1 MEQNLI
7 QLKQQAAAAA
17 LKEVK
22 DGMVMGLGSGSTTAI
37 FVEMLGARVQQGE
50 FQNIVAVPTSEKTAQ
65 RARELGI
72 ALTTLSENPTLDLA
86 VDGADEVDP
95 SLNLIKGLGR
105 ALLREKVVEIHAAR
119 LVVIVDETKMVPCL
133 GTNVPLPV
141 EILPFEAES
150 HMQWLRT
157 LGCRVAYDCGLD
169 GKPVITDNG
178 NYLAHCW
185 FDHSGGIQDSYAL
198 ARLLADR
205 PGILEHGLFLDMT
218 SEVIVANP
226 SGIRI
231 VQQGTLWKSP

>member
-1 MEQNLI
+1 MAHNLI

-22 DGMVMGLGSGSTTAI
+22 DGMVMGLGSGSTTAL
-37 FVEMLGARVQQGE
+37 FVEMLGERVQRGE
-50 FQNIVAVPTSEKTAQ
+50 LKNIVAVPTSEKTAR
-65 RARELGI
+65 RAGELGI
-72 ALTTLSENPTLDLA
+72 ALTSLSEHPVLDLA

-105 ALLREKVVEIHAAR
+105 ALLREKVVEIHARR
-119 LVVIVDETKMVPCL
+119 LVVIVDDTKMVPRL

-150 HMQWLRT
+150 HMNWLRT
-157 LGCRVAYDCGLD
+157 LGCRVEYDNDSD

-178 NYLAHCW
+178 NFLAHCW
-185 FDHSGGIQDSYAL
+185 FDACGGIRDCYSL

-218 SEVIVANP
+218 SEVIVASS

-231 VQQGTLWKSP
+231 EKKSA